1 MLLLLSVVA
10 VAFIDFILNNI
21 LGIAGGVGTVFLALV
36 AWLTRKYLVP
46 FLTVEKRRRYA
57 GYISCIADEITDDL
71 VRRYPDKEWIVYF
84 DEAVDKIIEICNIE
98 TEVAQRAV
106 SAALSRK

>member
-1 MLLLLSVVA
+1 MLIIISVISI
-10 VAFIDFILNNI
+10 AFIDFVMNNI
-21 LGIAGGVGTVFLALV
+21 PGLAGGLGAVFLALIT
-36 AWLTRKYLVP
+36 WLARKYLVP
-46 FLTVEKRRRYA
+46 FLAVEKRRRYA

-84 DEAVDKIIEICNIE
+84 DEAVDKVIEICNID